1 MNNEYW
7 NALLLGK
14 PRIWFYI
21 TVVLFIA
28 TGVFL
33 MLDWKQGRVVAMPAM
48 FFAFMGWMGW
58 IGPSVPDKDFPEIQ
72 KRRRP
77 WFGYMVLLLTIPIIS
92 LCLES
97 PPSGPPLN
105 IRIEHR
111 NELLG
116 LRDVD
121 YLIITNKSGEGVV
134 PIAATLKDADRTV
147 PISLPPIFKPNETVE
162 VRVQS
167 TRGRLLIERGD
178 SLTITCKGY
187 GKPLTMKW

>member
-7 NALLLGK
+7 KLVLLGK

-21 TVVLFIA
+21 TVILFFA
-28 TGVFL
+28 TGYFL
-33 MLDWKQGRVVAMPAM
+33 LLDWRQGRVVAMPAM
-48 FFAFMGWMGW
+48 FFAVIGWFGW
-58 IGPSVPDKDFPEIQ
+58 LVPVVDDIDSPEIQ

-77 WFGYMVLLLTIPIIS
+77 IFTGMIVLLAAPVILF
-92 LCLES
+92 CLEKDS
-97 PPSGPPLN
+97 DGPPLV

-121 YLIITNKSGEGVV
+121 FLIITNKSGEGVV
-134 PIAATLKDADRTV
+134 PIAATLKDADRSV
-147 PISLPPIFKPNETVE
+147 PISLPPMFKPNETVE

-167 TRGRLLIERGD
+167 TRGRVLIERGD
-178 SLTITCKGY
+178 SLTIRCKGY
-187 GKPLTMKW
+187 EKPLMMSW